1 MSYRI
6 IGRCVACDSADLSVY
21 MDLGRQP
28 LANSY
33 HDGREPQQTYPLAV
47 NVCGSCFHS
56 QLSVAVEPDLLYKNY
71 LYVSG
76 TTKTLI
82 DYFDWFVDWT
92 EQQFGGKKL
101 RVLDIACN
109 DGSLLSRFLAKGH
122 VVKGVD
128 PAENLA
134 PLAREKGVDI
144 TTAYWSADTA
154 RALGRQFDVITAMN
168 VVAHLPT
175 PSDFLTGCA
184 ISLAPGGRV
193 FVQTSQAEMIG
204 RREFDTVYHEHH
216 SFFHTRSM
224 KGLVERAGLAMV
236 AARKVPVHGTSY
248 VWTMQHPLAEAEPSV
263 AEFQADEE
271 RRGYY
276 DPQTYTSYMDSI
288 RKTAEQTRVTIAD
301 YRRKGFKIFGYG
313 AAAKGNTFLNYAEL
327 DLDLII
333 DDNPLKVG
341 LLTPGRNIPI
351 ASAEALASEQK
362 PLLMLVLAWNF
373 FDEVCHR
380 VRQKRANPDDRFI
393 TYYPEFRI
401 TQ

>member
-1 MSYRI
+1 MD
-6 IGRCVACDSADLSVY
+6 RCVACGGAKLTTY

-33 HDGREPQQTYPLAV
+33 HDGSERQDTYPLAV
-47 NVCGSCFHS
+47 NVCGDCFHS

-82 DYFDWFVDWT
+82 DYFDWFVTWT
-92 EQQFGGKKL
+92 EAQFGGRQL

-109 DGSLLSRFLAKGH
+109 DGSLLSRFLARGH
-122 VVKGVD
+122 IVRGVD

-144 TTAYWSADTA
+144 TTAYWNAETA
-154 RALGRQFDVITAMN
+154 RAIGGGFDVITAMN

-175 PSDFLTGCA
+175 PLEFLTGCA
-184 ISLAPGGRV
+184 ASLAPGGRV
-193 FVQTSQAEMIG
+193 FVQTSQAEMIA

-216 SFFHTRSM
+216 SFFSTRSM
-224 KGLVERAGLAMV
+224 RLLATRAGLDMV

-248 VWTMQHPLAEAEPSV
+248 VWTLQTPLAEAGPSV
-263 AEFQADEE
+263 AEFLADEE
-271 RRGYY
+271 RNGVF
-276 DPQTYTSYMDSI
+276 DPQTYVTYMDRI
-288 RKTAEQTRVTIAD
+288 TETAARTRETVAD
-301 YRRKGFKIFGYG
+301 FRARGFKIVGYG

-327 DLDLII
+327 DLDMII

-341 LLTPGRNIPI
+341 LLTPGRDIPI
-351 ASAEALASEQK
+351 AGAETLSQEDK

-373 FDEVCHR
+373 FDEVCRR
-380 VRQKRANPDDRFI
+380 VRERRNNPDDRFI